1 MVAINP
7 HTPKITVNVNGL
19 NTQWDDK
26 DHQAHTG
33 ARAHEK
39 PTVSTKTPSE
49 SKAKAGRSAAPT
61 PVTCWSSYLVS
72 VTSNF
77 RVRKTIRDE
86 DGIT

>member
-33 ARAHEK
+33 TRAPPRETDCEHK
-39 PTVSTKTPSE
+39 DP
-49 SKAKAGRSAAPT
+49 
-61 PVTCWSSYLVS
+61 L
-72 VTSNF
+72 
-77 RVRKTIRDE
+77 
-86 DGIT
+86 